1 MPMKKLKI
9 RSLLLKTLTTI
20 LIVILF
26 VSCQQKEVTIR
37 DILSKSLK
45 AHGGLELW
53 QQVDTLSFT
62 KKTILYNRKGLK
74 EKEVIQ
80 YQSFYGGD
88 FINGE
93 ITSIGVDN
101 SRLSIMGGHYSKS
114 IGDSLAVLT
123 DEDVKLIN
131 KSFKSAYYV
140 ISQPFNLSE
149 SDAHLSYKKDTIL
162 NGEKTFVVDVLYKE
176 DQSSNTPDQWTY
188 FFNAKTFLIVAAK
201 VFHSPTVS
209 FIENIKFNKQTPF
222 VFNAER
228 ESVFLNKDGS
238 KDYLRASYFYSNY
251 KVVLKN

>member
-1 MPMKKLKI
+1 MKKLKI
-9 RSLLLKTLTTI
+9 RSLFLKTITI
-20 LIVILF
+20 IFIVNLF
-26 VSCQQKEVTIR
+26 VSCHKKEITVR
-37 DILSKSLK
+37 DILSKSLE

-62 KKTILYNRKGLK
+62 KKTILYNREGLK
-74 EKEVIQ
+74 EKEIIQ
-80 YQSFYGGD
+80 HQSFYGGD

-93 ITSIGVDN
+93 ITSIGADK
-101 SRLSIMGGHYSKS
+101 SKLSIMGGLYSKS
-114 IGDSLAVLT
+114 IGDSLVVLT

-131 KSFKSAYYV
+131 KSFRSAYYV
-140 ISQPFNLSE
+140 ISQPFNLMQ
-149 SDAHLSYKKDTIL
+149 SDALLFYKKDTIL
-162 NGEKTFVVDVLYKE
+162 NGEKTFVVDVSYKE
-176 DQSSNTPDQWTY
+176 DENTNTPDQWTY
-188 FFNAKTFLIVAAK
+188 FFNAKTFLVVAAK

-209 FIENIKFNKQTPF
+209 FIENIKFNIETPF